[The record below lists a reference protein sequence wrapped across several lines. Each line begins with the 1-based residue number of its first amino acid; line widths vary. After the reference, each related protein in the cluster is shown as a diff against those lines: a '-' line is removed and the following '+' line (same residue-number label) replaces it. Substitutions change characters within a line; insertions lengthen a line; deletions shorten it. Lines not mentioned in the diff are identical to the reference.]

1 METLL
6 EKLTID
12 NWEREI
18 LREGLN
24 FSLKLAQAF
33 LTLLDEELA
42 QKRDPRWK
50 VVGKRK
56 RTLFTL
62 FGPLK
67 VERRLFQ
74 DEQGRFRFLLDEKLG
89 WKKGR

>member
-1 METLL
+1 MKTLL
-6 EKLTID
+6 EKLTIN

-24 FSLKLAQAF
+24 FSLKLAQVF

-42 QKRDPRWK
+42 KKRNPQWK
-50 VVGKRK
+50 LIGKRK

-67 VERRLFQ
+67 VERRL
-74 DEQGRFRFLLDEKLG
+74 
-89 WKKGR
+89 